1 MHILQ
6 ALNWRYAVR
15 KFSDQVLTEQQVD
28 TLLEATRLSASSYGL
43 QPYRILVVKSKALRR
58 QLLDYS
64 HGQDKVLHSSHLLI
78 IASKTSADQAFI
90 QAHIQRVALARG
102 VKSQELADM
111 EAFLQHSFVDVS
123 NRQFVEFSQQQAFVA
138 LGNLLT
144 SAASMQI
151 DTCAITGI
159 DIAGFDKVLGLAEKG
174 LSTTVICPIGI
185 RHRDDRRANAKK
197 TRVSFEQMVIKVS
210 Q

>member
-15 KFSDQVLTEQQVD
+15 KFSDAVLTEQQVD
-28 TLLEATRLSASSYGL
+28 ELLEATRLSASSYGL

-58 QLLDYS
+58 QLLTYS

-78 IASKTSADQAFI
+78 IASKTSADKAFI
-90 QAHIQRVALARG
+90 RQHVQRVALARA
-102 VKSQELADM
+102 VHNRDLADM
-111 EAFLQHSFVDVS
+111 SAFLQRSFVDVS
-123 NRQFVEFSQQQAFVA
+123 DQQFAQFAEQQAYVA

-159 DIAGFDKVLGLAEKG
+159 DVPGFDGLLGLAEKD
-174 LSTTVICPIGI
+174 LTTTVICPIGI
-185 RHRDDRRANAKK
+185 RHWDDCRARADK
-197 TRVSFEQMVIKVS
+197 TRVSLAEMIIRL
-210 Q
+210 

>member
-15 KFSDQVLTEQQVD
+15 QFSDQVLTEQQVD
-28 TLLEATRLSASSYGL
+28 ALLEATRLSASSYGL
-43 QPYRILVVKSKALRR
+43 QPYRILVIKSKALRR

-64 HGQDKVLHSSHLLI
+64 QGQDKVLHSSHLLI
-78 IASKTSADQAFI
+78 IAAKISADNQFI
-90 QAHIQRVALARG
+90 QQHVQRVALARG
-102 VKSQELADM
+102 VQSRDLADM
-111 EAFLQHSFVDVS
+111 SAFLQRSFVDIS
-123 NRQFVEFSQQQAFVA
+123 QQQFAQFSQQQAYIA

-144 SAASMQI
+144 SAAAMQI
-151 DTCAITGI
+151 DTCAITGM
-159 DIAGFDKVLGLAEKG
+159 DIGGFDQLLGLAEKG

-185 RHRDDRRANAKK
+185 RHRDDLRANATK
-197 TRVSFEQMVIKVS
+197 TRLGFSEMVIREC